1 MSEAGYIKRL
11 RDYAKDYMT
20 SVDFPV
26 HQEELWSA
34 SDRAFAL
41 LHSINVENSL
51 RRLFE
56 AKFRQGLN
64 SDDRNRLYGPDGIYS
79 AFSGKIALAY
89 AMEFIGPVTRDDL
102 DLIRHIR
109 NSFAHSRRP
118 LSFDLQV
125 VRDACAHLQ
134 FPDRPHGY
142 KFLGPG
148 GREAAGEHADLTNA
162 KTRYRLTCQRI
173 EYGMTRV
180 VYPLPPIILKEGWLE
195 EPLV

>member
-1 MSEAGYIKRL
+1 MSDAGYIARL
-11 RDYAKDYMT
+11 RDYARDYLT
-20 SVDFPV
+20 IVDFPV

-34 SDRAFAL
+34 SDRAFSL

-51 RRLFE
+51 LRLFE

-64 SDDRNRLYGPDGIYS
+64 SDARNRLYGSNGILS
-79 AFSGKIALAY
+79 AFAGKIALAY

-125 VRDACAHLQ
+125 VREACAHLQ

-142 KFLGPG
+142 KFLGPE
-148 GREAAGEHADLTNA
+148 GREAEREHADLTNA
-162 KTRYRLTCQRI
+162 KTRYRLACQRI
-173 EYGMTRV
+173 EYGVTSLV
-180 VYPLPPIILKEGWLE
+180 FPPLPSLSRKAG
-195 EPLV
+195 